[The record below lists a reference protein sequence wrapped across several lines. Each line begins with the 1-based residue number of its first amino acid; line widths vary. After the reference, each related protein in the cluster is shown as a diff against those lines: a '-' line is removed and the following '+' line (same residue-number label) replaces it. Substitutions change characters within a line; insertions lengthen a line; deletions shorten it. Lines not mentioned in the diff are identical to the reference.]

1 MDHRDPRQPGSQHP
15 NLPFSRNAQSPLYT
29 RQTLPPP
36 TPSSASSTP
45 AQAYERQQQA
55 QQHPQPPPPPGGS
68 AFSPDNL
75 PRRPS
80 DPHFFQS
87 SRPYEPSTSL
97 TPSNHSRHHS
107 SSSIT
112 PAPPMSRAMP
122 PPGSPPQPGGQGLQ
136 MGPGGA
142 YGLPPPRPPPV
153 SVGPPTAFPG
163 GRELPALGSI
173 PRTGS
178 TGSSMPISS
187 MLGGLSQVRDPS
199 APSFAPP
206 TTSPA
211 VSAPPY
217 ASAVHASPRMTNNHP
232 EYASYRRPH
241 TPEQHQRM
249 YEARDPRDPRST
261 AGSPHG
267 MHLTPEMQ
275 RYGTPRDTYRHPP
288 PPMGPVEHA
297 REFQRMSAG
306 PIPPPRPSSQP
317 QSFPNAAPP
326 SRPMDMGRPPH
337 PEMYARREELR
348 PGIEYNPE
356 RPIVVKHEEERLMFE
371 RERQEREMELR
382 ERERREM
389 EFRERERRERTIS
402 GGDPGRSHTMQQTEY
417 GPPGMQRRE
426 GPPPQYGRPPDA
438 REQAHWQRMPQYDQP
453 RVPYEEPRTHPRQH
467 EYPHGNAPQYG
478 LPAGPYSQPPL
489 ERYPPSSHPGHPQQ
503 MPPAG
508 HPAAP
513 FESPE
518 RHRMVA
524 LPPQQQPPYRRP
536 GEDGPP
542 PPSVAYS
549 NGHPSLFGSPRHR
562 PMEEPGHL
570 MTQQNLLRV
579 QEMNRKG
586 RVSPLPQAV
595 QGAQPQIPGPPG
607 EAGIKSEFGR
617 MFSGIGSG
625 VMTLGVSSPVASGA
639 QLPFTGS
646 GLGRR
651 DDADHT
657 PQDMI
662 SDAKGGRDSTARTK
676 RRKPKEDDSKGDEET
691 TGRSTPVG
699 RAKRQKTHSH
709 HHHQYV
715 LNPLRLR
722 FLPDEAHSVSHH
734 HHHHHIPDLPSQQ
747 AGNTPFK
754 NVRGDTP
761 VASPTSLA
769 KDILTTHHHAPPRSV
784 AHGQIRDPNV
794 RPAAAQPTSAV
805 IIPPRTKRTVL
816 NKTVLD
822 SIAGRPREHLGDF
835 IYELGLKPARV
846 QDPRTSR
853 PPRHSY
859 QSTPKPLPIDLIK
872 GKEGGTLM
880 VKVGKQHL
888 TRAAREEIT
897 TRRAIWGTD
906 VYTDDSDV
914 LAACIH
920 SGWIRGEWPEE
931 VDVDLLGLD
940 EGIGA
945 DVKEAKG
952 GKKGRGKEPSPP
964 QKRDVEFLETP
975 PKTGPVQVPEG
986 QDMHVMVLIMPKLEK
1001 YTSTVR
1007 FGIKSREWGGKLGQD
1022 GQRSSHDGLSFMI
1035 QSIRFVTNG
1044 AGPQS
1049 RLRGR
1054 DRRERMRKAMQE
1066 VDVSRVFEARVPNAG
1081 SGSGIVPLGSTKRA
1095 PGSDGDKENRSLDGA
1110 ERGSE
1115 NQGATPQQQRS
1126 REKEEEAERPAGSA
1140 GQADQSDQH
1149 NRDDDSGVGDVS
1161 GLGDDA
1167 TASMAAN
1174 AAPTTTTMPTP
1185 APVLVLTTTMPTVS
1199 SRLTPP
1205 ADS

>member
-1 MDHRDPRQPGSQHP
+1 M
-15 NLPFSRNAQSPLYT
+15 N
-29 RQTLPPP
+29 
-36 TPSSASSTP
+36 
-45 AQAYERQQQA
+45 
-55 QQHPQPPPPPGGS
+55 
-68 AFSPDNL
+68 
-75 PRRPS
+75 
-80 DPHFFQS
+80 
-87 SRPYEPSTSL
+87 
-97 TPSNHSRHHS
+97 
-107 SSSIT
+107 
-112 PAPPMSRAMP
+112 RAMP
-122 PPGSPPQPGGQGLQ
+122 PPGSPPQPGQGLQ
-136 MGPGGA
+136 LGPGGA

-178 TGSSMPISS
+178 TGSSMSISS

-206 TTSPA
+206 ATSPA
-211 VSAPPY
+211 VSAQPY
-217 ASAVHASPRMTNNHP
+217 TSTVHASPRMTSNHP

-249 YEARDPRDPRST
+249 YEARDPRDLRST

-317 QSFPNAAPP
+317 QFPNAAPP

-382 ERERREM
+382 ERERREI

-402 GGDPGRSHTMQQTEY
+402 GGDPGRPHTMQQPEY

-426 GPPPQYGRPPDA
+426 GPPAPQYAIPPDA
-438 REQAHWQRMPQYDQP
+438 REQTHWQRMPQYDQS

-478 LPAGPYSQPPL
+478 HPAGAYSQAPL

-513 FESPE
+513 FESPD
-518 RHRMVA
+518 RHRMVG

-570 MTQQNLLRV
+570 MTHQQNLLRV
-579 QEMNRKG
+579 QDMNRKG

-639 QLPFTGS
+639 QLPFTSS

-651 DDADHT
+651 DDPDHT

-662 SDAKGGRDSTARTK
+662 SDVKGGRESTARPK
-676 RRKPKEDDSKGDEET
+676 RRKPKDDEAKGDEET

-709 HHHQYV
+709 HHHQ
-715 LNPLRLR
+715 
-722 FLPDEAHSVSHH
+722 
-734 HHHHHIPDLPSQQ
+734 
-747 AGNTPFK
+747 
-754 NVRGDTP
+754 
-761 VASPTSLA
+761 
-769 KDILTTHHHAPPRSV
+769 
-784 AHGQIRDPNV
+784 DPNA
-794 RPAAAQPTSAV
+794 RSAAAQPQPAV
-805 IIPPRTKRTVL
+805 IIPPKPKRTVL
-816 NKTVLD
+816 NKTVID
-822 SIAGRPREHLGDF
+822 SIAGKPREHLGDF
-835 IYELGLKPARV
+835 IYEIGLKPARV

-872 GKEGGTLM
+872 GKEGSTLM

-897 TRRAIWGTD
+897 TRRAVWGTD

-920 SGWIRGEWPEE
+920 GGWIRGEWPED

-945 DVKEAKG
+945 DLKEAKS

-964 QKRDVEFLETP
+964 PKRDTEFLEAP

-986 QDMHVMVLIMPKLEK
+986 QDMHVMVLVMPKLEK

-1007 FGIKSREWGGKLGQD
+1007 FGIKSREWGGKLGRD

-1049 RLRGR
+1049 RLRGK

-1066 VDVSRVFEARVPNAG
+1066 VELSRVFEVRVPNGG
-1081 SGSGIVPLGSTKRA
+1081 SGFGSLDSKKRA
-1095 PGSDGDKENRSLDGA
+1095 PGSDGDKENQSTDGA
-1110 ERGSE
+1110 ERDSE
-1115 NQGATPQQQRS
+1115 NRAATPQQPRN
-1126 REKEEEAERPAGSA
+1126 REKESEAERPAASGG
-1140 GQADQSDQH
+1140 GQADQVDQH
-1149 NRDDDSGVGDVS
+1149 SRDDDSGVGDVS

-1167 TASMAAN
+1167 PASMAASAA
-1174 AAPTTTTMPTP
+1174 AAPTTVPAHAPAIVPTT
-1185 APVLVLTTTMPTVS
+1185 AMPTVA

>member
-1 MDHRDPRQPGSQHP
+1 MDHRDPRQPGPHPP

-36 TPSSASSTP
+36 TPSSASSTS
-45 AQAYERQQQA
+45 AQA
-55 QQHPQPPPPPGGS
+55 
-68 AFSPDNL
+68 
-75 PRRPS
+75 
-80 DPHFFQS
+80 
-87 SRPYEPSTSL
+87 PYEPSASL

-112 PAPPMSRAMP
+112 PAPPMNRAMP
-122 PPGSPPQPGGQGLQ
+122 PPGSPPQSGPGLQ

-173 PRTGS
+173 ARTGS
-178 TGSSMPISS
+178 TGSSMSISS

-211 VSAPPY
+211 VSAAPY
-217 ASAVHASPRMTNNHP
+217 ASTVHASPRMASNHP
-232 EYASYRRPH
+232 EYAPYRRPH

-249 YEARDPRDPRST
+249 YEARDPRDPRDPRST
-261 AGSPHG
+261 AGSPHL
-267 MHLTPEMQ
+267 MHLTPEMP
-275 RYGTPRDTYRHPP
+275 RYGTPRETYRHPP

-297 REFQRMSAG
+297 RELQRMSAG
-306 PIPPPRPSSQP
+306 SVLPPRPSSQP

-326 SRPMDMGRPPH
+326 SRPMEMGRPPH

-389 EFRERERRERTIS
+389 EFRERERRERTMS
-402 GGDPGRSHTMQQTEY
+402 GGDPGRPHAMQQPDY

-426 GPPPQYGRPPDA
+426 GPPPPQYARPPDA
-438 REQAHWQRMPQYDQP
+438 REQAHWQRMPQYDQS
-453 RVPYEEPRTHPRQH
+453 RAPYEEPRTHPRQH
-467 EYPHGNAPQYG
+467 EYPHGTAPPYG
-478 LPAGPYSQPPL
+478 QPAGAYSQAPL
-489 ERYPPSSHPGHPQQ
+489 DRYPPSSHPGHPQS
-503 MPPAG
+503 MTPAG

-518 RHRMVA
+518 RLPERHRMVA
-524 LPPQQQPPYRRP
+524 LPPQQPPYRRP

-549 NGHPSLFGSPRHR
+549 NGHPSLFGSPRHA
-562 PMEEPGHL
+562 PMEEPGHP
-570 MTQQNLLRV
+570 MTHQQNFLRV
-579 QEMNRKG
+579 DMNRKG
-586 RVSPLPQAV
+586 RISPLPQAV

-625 VMTLGVSSPVASGA
+625 VSGLGVSSPVASGA
-639 QLPFTGS
+639 QLPFSSS

-651 DDADHT
+651 DDPDHT
-657 PQDMI
+657 PQDIIM
-662 SDAKGGRDSTARTK
+662 DTKGGRDSSARK
-676 RRKPKEDDSKGDEET
+676 RRKLKEDEVKGDEET

-709 HHHQYV
+709 HHHQ
-715 LNPLRLR
+715 
-722 FLPDEAHSVSHH
+722 
-734 HHHHHIPDLPSQQ
+734 
-747 AGNTPFK
+747 
-754 NVRGDTP
+754 
-761 VASPTSLA
+761 
-769 KDILTTHHHAPPRSV
+769 SV
-784 AHGQIRDPNV
+784 AHGQIRDPNA
-794 RPAAAQPTSAV
+794 RLAAAQPNPAV
-805 IIPPRTKRTVL
+805 IIPPKPKHTIS

-822 SIAGRPREHLGDF
+822 SIAHKPREHLGDF
-835 IYELGLKPARV
+835 IYELCLKPARV
-846 QDPRTSR
+846 QDPRSSR
-853 PPRHSY
+853 LPRQSY

-872 GKEGGTLM
+872 GKEGSTLM

-897 TRRAIWGTD
+897 SRRAVWGTD
-906 VYTDDSDV
+906 VYTDDSDI

-920 SGWIRGEWPEE
+920 GGWIRGEWPED
-931 VDVDLLGLD
+931 VDVELLGLD

-945 DVKEAKG
+945 DVKETKA
-952 GKKGRGKEPSPP
+952 GKKGRAKEPSPP
-964 QKRDVEFLETP
+964 QKRDTDLMEAP

-986 QDMHVMVLIMPKLEK
+986 QDMHVMVLVMPKLEK

-1007 FGIKSREWGGKLGQD
+1007 FGIKSREWGGKLGRD

-1035 QSIRFVTNG
+1035 QSVRFVTNG

-1066 VDVSRVFEARVPNAG
+1066 VEISRVFEVRVMPNT
-1081 SGSGIVPLGSTKRA
+1081 GSGIIPMGSNKKA
-1095 PGSDGDKENRSLDGA
+1095 PGSDGDKENRSVYSA

-1115 NQGATPQQQRS
+1115 NQTATPQQQRS
-1126 REKEEEAERPAGSA
+1126 RVKEDEAEGPTANG
-1140 GQADQSDQH
+1140 GQADQNDQH

-1161 GLGDDA
+1161 GVGDDA
-1167 TASMAAN
+1167 PVSMAAN
-1174 AAPTTTTMPTP
+1174 ATPGPTIIPTP
-1185 APVLVLTTTMPTVS
+1185 APGPALALALATALPTVA

-1205 ADS
+1205 ADA